1 MTAERN
7 AVKDARL
14 RADRR
19 GVERRRRRA
28 VHNPA
33 GESPIPGWAGRS
45 VDLEIEHDS
54 PTPAEPG
61 ARASRCC
68 GCGRPVWP
76 AAATES
82 DEHPAAPELCDY
94 CAAAVR

>member
-1 MTAERN
+1 M
-7 AVKDARL
+7 
-14 RADRR
+14 
-19 GVERRRRRA
+19 
-28 VHNPA
+28 
-33 GESPIPGWAGRS
+33 
-45 VDLEIEHDS
+45 DLEIEHDS